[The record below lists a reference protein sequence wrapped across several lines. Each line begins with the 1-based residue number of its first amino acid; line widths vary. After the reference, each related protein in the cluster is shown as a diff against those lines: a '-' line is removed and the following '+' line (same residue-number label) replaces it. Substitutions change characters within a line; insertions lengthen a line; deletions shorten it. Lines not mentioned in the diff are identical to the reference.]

1 MAELS
6 VLQPADGKAA
16 RCWCMAGSGMRVPGG
31 GPRTL
36 GTSWVPGE
44 LRGSPGSWPRA
55 CGSFTGSKDVSRGG
69 LGPDAACC
77 LLQPSLCRTSVVS
90 PCSVNYSVPPAG
102 LAAPVKALECGPSP
116 WSRHC
121 LAQSACCGG
130 SRGFSAVLPM
140 LCPWER
146 AGEVKGV

>member
-16 RCWCMAGSGMRVPGG
+16 RCWCMAGSGMRVAGG

-44 LRGSPGSWPRA
+44 LRGSPGSGPRA

-90 PCSVNYSVPPAG
+90 PCSVNYSVPTSMSGSTCKSPG
-102 LAAPVKALECGPSP
+102 VWEQSSEQALPCPKCLLWRQSWFLCGASY
-116 WSRHC
+116 
-121 LAQSACCGG
+121 A
-130 SRGFSAVLPM
+130 LP
-140 LCPWER
+140 L
-146 AGEVKGV
+146 GKGW